1 MSPAL
6 WLLAPL
12 AFAPW
17 LRVRGGRH
25 ASALVAVAAMVEVA
39 IAALIS
45 FEVIPGVEL
54 AAAGDALT
62 TDATARLFLLVIDA
76 IFLGITMSAWLR
88 RRVNQ
93 GVPDRGALDGLFA
106 IVFLVAAN
114 LALVTNHILLA
125 WLALEVTTVAAAPM
139 IVRPDKPGAIGASWR
154 YVLFSTIGL
163 GVALLG
169 LLCLTRGH
177 DPAAAGS
184 YFFDELARTRA
195 PAGDGW
201 RPLGVALVVLGIG
214 TKLGLAPMYTWL
226 PEAYDEAPSGVAAML
241 AAVQFNC
248 ALVVLLRVLQLP
260 DALDG
265 PAPGVLLTM
274 GLASMIVSAASI
286 LATRNIR
293 RLIAYASINHAGV
306 IAIGLALGGPAAYG
320 VLLYAVSNAFIK
332 AILFISVGKME
343 HHYQSKD
350 MRDVGGL
357 IKDLPY
363 TGLFLMIGTFALL
376 GFPPFGSFL
385 GEMLILSSLSATGQ
399 LLVFAGFCVAIA
411 TTFVATGRSV
421 FPMIWGEA
429 KRKAT
434 WPRQTAV
441 GSLPKIA
448 FMAALVMMGIYV
460 PPQLNAL
467 FRDVAAALGAH

>member
-1 MSPAL
+1 VSPAL
-6 WLLAPL
+6 WLLLPL
-12 AFAPW
+12 AVAPW

-25 ASALVAVAAMVEVA
+25 AAALLVLAAIAEVTV
-39 IAALIS
+39 AALIG
-45 FEVIPGVEL
+45 FELIPGTLIASPGEL
-54 AAAGDALT
+54 LT
-62 TDATARLFLLVIDA
+62 TDPTARLFLLVIDA
-76 IFLGITMSAWLR
+76 IFVGITTSSWLR
-88 RRVNQ
+88 RRGHI
-93 GVPDRGALDGLFA
+93 GVPDRGPTDALFA
-106 IVFLVAAN
+106 LIFLVAAN
-114 LALVTNHILLA
+114 LAVVTNHVLLA
-125 WLALEVTTVAAAPM
+125 WLALEVTTLAAAPM

-154 YVLFSTIGL
+154 YVLFSTVGL
-163 GVALLG
+163 SVALLG
-169 LLCLTRGH
+169 LLCLARGH
-177 DPAAAGS
+177 GGAAGC
-184 YFFDELARTRA
+184 FFDELARG
-195 PAGDGW
+195 PAAATDPW

-226 PEAYDEAPSGVAAML
+226 PEAYDEAPSGVVSMM

-248 ALVVLLRVLQLP
+248 ALVVLLRVLQMP
-260 DALDG
+260 DALAG
-265 PAPGVLLTM
+265 PAPGVLFTM
-274 GLASMIVSAASI
+274 GLASMVVSAASI

-293 RLIAYASINHAGV
+293 RLLAYASINHAGV

-363 TGLFLMIGTFALL
+363 TGLFLMVGTFALL

-385 GEMLILSSLSATGQ
+385 GELLILSSLSATGQ
-399 LLVFAGFCVAIA
+399 MLVFAGFCVAIA

-421 FPMIWGEA
+421 FPMIWSDA

-434 WPRQTAV
+434 WPRQTLAA
-441 GSLPKIA
+441 SLPKLA
-448 FMAALVMMGIYV
+448 FMAALVMMGIWV
-460 PPQLNAL
+460 PPQVNEL
-467 FRDVAAALGAH
+467 FRAVAAALGAH